1 VLAILLQVTNVVK
14 LAPQHAV
21 GLLASVLPLDWA
33 DLKQVVW
40 APGSDA
46 QVVEPKQPSEQWIA
60 MLWDYICTAGED
72 SANTTASVNAYA
84 NGNGVAAA
92 PNRKEAQEV
101 CVHVYFKLLQC
112 ICLIHCRVV

>member
-1 VLAILLQVTNVVK
+1 VK

-60 MLWDYICTAGED
+60 MLWDYICTAGEE
-72 SANTTASVNAYA
+72 SAKTTASVNANA
-84 NGNGVAAA
+84 SGNGAAVA

-101 CVHVYFKLLQC
+101 SAHTWCTMLQC
-112 ICLIHCRVV
+112 VSD